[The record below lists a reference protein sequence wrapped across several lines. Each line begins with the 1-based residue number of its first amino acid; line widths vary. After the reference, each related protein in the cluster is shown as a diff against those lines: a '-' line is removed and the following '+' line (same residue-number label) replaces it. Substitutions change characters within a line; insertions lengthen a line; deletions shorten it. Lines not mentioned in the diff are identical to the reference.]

1 MNITRNIEVFERLMG
16 QVHRPGMDRLMD
28 YVRNSDFYEAPA
40 STRYHLS
47 EPGGLLQHSL
57 NVYYALSAKRHSPLW
72 GPLLKNIP
80 EESLILCALC
90 HDFCKIHYYKRIDKS
105 KKCRAPQDIAS
116 ASKKDIKNDNIGQYV
131 WKTVDAYEIEDKFP
145 FGHGAKSVYLLQQ
158 FGVPLQEFEALS
170 IRFHAG
176 AEDSSLSNSFK
187 KAVAMYPFVL
197 CLHESDSY
205 AANILETRNNSFIN
219 EEKEKNTMDPLYYL
233 ERLSQLLTNSPIKG
247 IDCLVDDFLTMLEN
261 PIERPHFPCDNDCP
275 FEE

>member
-1 MNITRNIEVFERLMG
+1 MNTAHNIKTFEKLMA
-16 QVHRPGMDRLMD
+16 QVKRPGMDRLMD
-28 YVRNSDFYEAPA
+28 YIRNSDFYQAPA

-57 NVYYALSAKRHSPLW
+57 NVYYTLTAKRQSPLW
-72 GPLLKNIP
+72 GAILKSIP

-90 HDFCKIHYYKRIDKS
+90 HDFCKINYYKRIEKS

-131 WKTVDAYEIEDKFP
+131 WKTVAAYEIEDKFP
-145 FGHGAKSVYLLQQ
+145 FGHGSKSVFLLQQ

-176 AEDSSLSNSFK
+176 VEDNSLQHSFK
-187 KAVAMYPFVL
+187 KAVEMYPFVL
-197 CLHESDSY
+197 CLHESDSE
-205 AANILETRNNSFIN
+205 AANILETGKHSFVNKEQEETAMDTLYYIERLARILNNS
-219 EEKEKNTMDPLYYL
+219 PLKGL
-233 ERLSQLLTNSPIKG
+233 ES
-247 IDCLVDDFLTMLEN
+247 LVDDFLTMLEN
-261 PIERPHFPCDNDCP
+261 PVERPYFPYNESCP